1 MELAYTYYENEG
13 WFIGYLNDY
22 PDYPTQGET
31 LEELE
36 NMLRS
41 LHSDIKSDEVPYI
54 RHSGIIKVSA

>member
-36 NMLRS
+36 NMLKS
-41 LHSDIKSDEVPYI
+41 LHGDIKSDEVPYI